1 MVSILYLLD
10 IDNDYILY
18 RYFLKMLEIF
28 LSPPL
33 YTDFI
38 IPPKISNLIPD
49 YVLNNM
55 KLFLFIGDLLGAI
68 VGSHFNAFTGSD

>member
-1 MVSILYLLD
+1 
-10 IDNDYILY
+10 
-18 RYFLKMLEIF
+18 MLE
-28 LSPPL
+28 SPPL

-55 KLFLFIGDLLGAI
+55 KLFPFIGDLLGAI